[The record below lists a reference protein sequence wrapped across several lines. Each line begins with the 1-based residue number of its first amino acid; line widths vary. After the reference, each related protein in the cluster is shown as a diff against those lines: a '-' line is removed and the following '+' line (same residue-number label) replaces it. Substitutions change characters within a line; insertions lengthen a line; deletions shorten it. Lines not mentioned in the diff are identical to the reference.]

1 MLIGRFTERPYQ
13 DPSSGYFGATG
24 RPIQDLS
31 ISNGDYDPVLGAKLY
46 NRYLD
51 EQVATEEVGFDAIM
65 LNEHHS
71 TPFCMGGVV
80 NAEAAILARITN
92 KVKIVINGNILPI
105 WDDPLWLAEEL
116 AIIDMISEG
125 RLVTGWVRGTGRE
138 SVSHNAQP
146 PFNWERFQEAHDFI
160 IKAWTEPGPFRFE
173 GEHYDYR
180 YVNPWAR
187 PYQLPHPMI
196 MIPGVVSR
204 NTVKWAAERR
214 YPYLMLA
221 TRLEPTKASFDYY
234 REVAEENGYEA
245 GPQHIGYLF
254 KVHVDE
260 TEEKAYEVGK
270 KFLEGPGNIFL
281 EGSRGTASPVLQNLP
296 GLTDR
301 KNLLPTAEVGF
312 VAASRGRE
320 TEEAAKDSPDKKPAD
335 KANRDRKDEEPEDDG
350 PAMQAEYDTQLENL
364 TIITGTPDSV
374 IPKIR
379 HVLEYLRPGSIFF
392 WDGDGAMSH
401 DDSMRSLRLM
411 GEEILPAVREIADE
425 LELTSPFEVSPYTNE
440 PIEDASTADVEAVPA
455 GDD

>member
-24 RPIQDLS
+24 RSIQDLS
-31 ISNGDYDPVLGAKLY
+31 ISNGEYDPRLGSELY

-51 EQVATEEVGFDAIM
+51 EQVAAEEAGFDAIM

-71 TPFCMGGVV
+71 TPFCMGGTV
-80 NAEAAILARITN
+80 NTEAAILARITD
-92 KVKIVINGNILPI
+92 KVKIVINGNVLPI

-116 AIIDMISEG
+116 ATIDMISKG

-138 SVSHNAQP
+138 SVAHNAPP

-160 IKAWTEPGPFRFE
+160 IKAWTTPGPFRWE
-173 GEHYDYR
+173 GEHYDFR
-180 YVNPWAR
+180 YVNPWMR
-187 PYQLPHPMI
+187 PYQNPHPQI
-196 MIPGVVSR
+196 MIPGVVSK
-204 NTVKWAAERR
+204 NTVKWSAEHR

-234 REVAEENGYEA
+234 REVAHESGYEA
-245 GPQHIGYLF
+245 GPQHLGYLF

-260 TEEKAYEVGK
+260 TEELAYETGK
-270 KFLEGPGNIFL
+270 KFLDGPGNIFL

-301 KNLLPTAEVGF
+301 KNLLPTGEVGF
-312 VAASRGRE
+312 VAASRGRC
-320 TEEAAKDSPDKKPAD
+320 AADVARDNNSEKPDSRNVRAAQTQATLAD
-335 KANRDRKDEEPEDDG
+335 
-350 PAMQAEYDTQLENL
+350 YDTQLENY
-364 TIITGTPDSV
+364 TIISGTPKTV

-379 HVLEYLRPGSIFF
+379 HVLETLRPGTIFF
-392 WDGDGAMSH
+392 WDGDGAMTH

-411 GEEILPAVREIADE
+411 GSDVIPAVKEMAKELDLPGSFEID
-425 LELTSPFEVSPYTNE
+425 TQTNE
-440 PIEDASTADVEAVPA
+440 PYNSAPAVAEVA
-455 GDD
+455 GGGA